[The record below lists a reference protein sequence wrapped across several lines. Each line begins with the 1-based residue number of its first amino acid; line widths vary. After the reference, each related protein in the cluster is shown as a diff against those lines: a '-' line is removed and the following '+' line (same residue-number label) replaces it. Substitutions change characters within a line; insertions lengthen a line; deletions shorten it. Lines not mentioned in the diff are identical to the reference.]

1 MHKFIEI
8 KILELL
14 TLFSEIGGTDAQIGF
29 QKPAFTKLS
38 ASGAVGLRSCRPL
51 RIADNGYDVVCLEIV
66 GVVVTITDEK
76 ASVSLYMLKGLRF
89 T

>member
-1 MHKFIEI
+1 M
-8 KILELL
+8 
-14 TLFSEIGGTDAQIGF
+14 
-29 QKPAFTKLS
+29 S

-51 RIADNGYDVVCLEIV
+51 RIADNGYDVVCFEIV

-89 T
+89 TLYPPPRRRYGILTLKVQ